1 MRQDFNPKKMIN
13 SVPNHEAGESRELSS
28 VDRDLERF
36 LREEFGYSG
45 TQLAY
50 VLRDLKILLKRE
62 KLKTR
67 ELETAYQQMLRYAE
81 DLRKSYLH
89 ERRQREQLIQSQRA
103 TAITL
108 AKAIEKRDRYTGGHT
123 DRVTEYAKLT
133 AKQLDWPEE
142 RLAVLELA
150 GHLHDVGKIGVPDA
164 VLNKPGKLTVEE
176 FEMMKAHPEIGEQI
190 IRGIDFLEALVPYV
204 LYHHERYDGKGYPK
218 GLSGEA
224 IPIEG
229 RLLAVSDTFDAMT
242 SSRPYRKQLDPDRA
256 IEEIER
262 CSGTQF
268 DPKIVGIFLEI
279 WRAGL
284 FEPILLGTSTP
295 PSSAS

>member
-1 MRQDFNPKKMIN
+1 MTNFIPSQRP
-13 SVPNHEAGESRELSS
+13 GESRELSS
-28 VDRDLERF
+28 VDRDLERY

-133 AKQLDWPEE
+133 AKLLDWPEE
-142 RLAVLELA
+142 RLTVLELA

-229 RLLAVSDTFDAMT
+229 RLLAVADTFDAMT
-242 SSRPYRKQLDPDRA
+242 SSRPYRKQLDPERA
-256 IEEIER
+256 IEEIKR

-268 DPKIVGIFLEI
+268 DPNIVVVFLEI

-284 FEPILLGTSTP
+284 LDQILLGTSPLP
-295 PSSAS
+295 PNPAS

>member
-1 MRQDFNPKKMIN
+1 MIHF
-13 SVPNHEAGESRELSS
+13 VPSRKPDEIRELSS
-28 VDRDLERF
+28 VDRDLERY

-62 KLKTR
+62 KLKSR

-81 DLRKSYLH
+81 DLRKSYLQ
-89 ERRQREQLIQSQRA
+89 ERQQMEKLVQSQNA

-108 AKAIEKRDRYTGGHT
+108 AKAIEKRDRYTAGHT
-123 DRVTEYAKLT
+123 DRVTEYAMLT

-142 RLAVLELA
+142 RLVVLELA

-164 VLNKPGKLTVEE
+164 VLNKPGKLTAEE

-204 LYHHERYDGKGYPK
+204 LYHHERYDGRGYPK

-242 SSRPYRKQLDPDRA
+242 SSRPYRKQLDAEHA
-256 IEEIER
+256 IDEIKR

-268 DPKIVGIFLEI
+268 DPNIVGAFLEI
-279 WRAGL
+279 WNAGL
-284 FEPILLGTSTP
+284 FKPILSATP
-295 PSSAS
+295 VSPPDPVS

>member
-1 MRQDFNPKKMIN
+1 MMDFIP
-13 SVPNHEAGESRELSS
+13 SQRSGESRELSS
-28 VDRDLERF
+28 VDRDLERY

-190 IRGIDFLEALVPYV
+190 IRGIDFLEALIPYV

-242 SSRPYRKQLDPDRA
+242 SSRPYRKRLDPERA
-256 IEEIER
+256 IEEIKR

-268 DPKIVGIFLEI
+268 DPNIVVVFLEI

-284 FEPILLGTSTP
+284 LDPILLGISPLP
-295 PSSAS
+295 PHPAS

>member
-1 MRQDFNPKKMIN
+1 MIDF
-13 SVPNHEAGESRELSS
+13 VPSQRPGEPRELSS
-28 VDRDLERF
+28 VDRDLERY

-62 KLKTR
+62 KLKSQ
-67 ELETAYQQMLRYAE
+67 ELETAYRQMLRYAE

-89 ERRQREQLIQSQRA
+89 ERQQMDKLIQSQKA

-108 AKAIEKRDRYTGGHT
+108 AKAIEKRDRYTAGHT
-123 DRVTEYAKLT
+123 DRVTEYAILT
-133 AKQLDWPEE
+133 AKQMNWSEE
-142 RLAVLELA
+142 RMAVLELA

-176 FEMMKAHPEIGEQI
+176 FELMKSHPEIGEQI

-242 SSRPYRKQLDPDRA
+242 SSRPYRKQLDPERA
-256 IEEIER
+256 IEEIKR

-268 DPKIVGIFLEI
+268 DPNIVGVFLEM
-279 WRAGL
+279 WREGL
-284 FEPILLGTSTP
+284 LEPILLRTP
-295 PSSAS
+295 ASPSSPAS

>member
-1 MRQDFNPKKMIN
+1 MMDFIP
-13 SVPNHEAGESRELSS
+13 SQRPGESRELSS
-28 VDRDLERF
+28 VDRDLERY

-89 ERRQREQLIQSQRA
+89 ERQQREQLIQSQRA

-242 SSRPYRKQLDPDRA
+242 SSRPYRKQLDPERA
-256 IEEIER
+256 IEEIKR

-268 DPKIVGIFLEI
+268 DPNIVVVFLEI

-284 FEPILLGTSTP
+284 LDPILLGTSPLP
-295 PSSAS
+295 PDPAS

>member
-1 MRQDFNPKKMIN
+1 MMNFIPSQRP
-13 SVPNHEAGESRELSS
+13 GESRELSS
-28 VDRDLERF
+28 VDRDLERY

-89 ERRQREQLIQSQRA
+89 ERQQREQLIQSQRA

-242 SSRPYRKQLDPDRA
+242 SSRPYRKQLDPERA
-256 IEEIER
+256 IEEIKR

-268 DPKIVGIFLEI
+268 DPNIVGVFLEM
-279 WRAGL
+279 WRDGL
-284 FEPILLGTSTP
+284 LEPILLRTP
-295 PSSAS
+295 ASPSSPAS

>member
-1 MRQDFNPKKMIN
+1 MMDFIP
-13 SVPNHEAGESRELSS
+13 SQRPGESRELSS
-28 VDRDLERF
+28 VDRDLERY

-89 ERRQREQLIQSQRA
+89 ERQQREQLIQSQRA

-242 SSRPYRKQLDPDRA
+242 SSRPYRKQLDPERA
-256 IEEIER
+256 IEEIKR

-268 DPKIVGIFLEI
+268 DPNIVVVFLEI

-284 FEPILLGTSTP
+284 LDPILLGTSPLP
-295 PSSAS
+295 PNPAS

>member
-1 MRQDFNPKKMIN
+1 MMNFIPSQRP
-13 SVPNHEAGESRELSS
+13 GESRELSS
-28 VDRDLERF
+28 VDRDLERY

-89 ERRQREQLIQSQRA
+89 ERQQREQLIQSQRA

-218 GLSGEA
+218 GFSGEA

-242 SSRPYRKQLDPDRA
+242 SSRPYRKQLDPERA
-256 IEEIER
+256 IEEIKR

-268 DPKIVGIFLEI
+268 DPNIVVVFLEI

-284 FEPILLGTSTP
+284 LDPILLGTSPLP
-295 PSSAS
+295 PDPAS

>member
-1 MRQDFNPKKMIN
+1 MTP
-13 SVPNHEAGESRELSS
+13 SVPNQRPNEARELSS
-28 VDRDLERF
+28 VDRDLERY

-50 VLRDLKILLKRE
+50 VLRDLKILLRRE
-62 KLKTR
+62 TFKSR

-89 ERRQREQLIQSQRA
+89 ERHQREKLIQSQKA

-108 AKAIEKRDRYTGGHT
+108 AKAIEKRDRYTAGHT
-123 DRVTEYAKLT
+123 DRVTEYAILT

-190 IRGIDFLEALVPYV
+190 LRGIDFLEALVPCV

-242 SSRPYRKQLDPDRA
+242 SSRPYRKQLDPEQA
-256 IEEIER
+256 IQEIKR

-268 DPKIVGIFLEI
+268 DPNIVGIFLEI

-284 FEPILLGTSTP
+284 LDPILIGTTP
-295 PSSAS
+295 PPDASA

>member
-1 MRQDFNPKKMIN
+1 M
-13 SVPNHEAGESRELSS
+13 ELSS
-28 VDRDLERF
+28 VDRELERY

-81 DLRKSYLH
+81 DLRKSYLQEH
-89 ERRQREQLIQSQRA
+89 QQTEKLIESQKA

-123 DRVTEYAKLT
+123 DRVTEYAMLT
-133 AKQLDWPEE
+133 AQQLNWPRE
-142 RLAVLELA
+142 RMAVLELA

-190 IRGIDFLEALVPYV
+190 IRGIDYLEALVPYV

-218 GLSGEA
+218 GLSGDA

-242 SSRPYRKQLDPDRA
+242 SSRPYRKQLDPERA
-256 IEEIER
+256 IDEIKR

-268 DPKIVGIFLEI
+268 DPKIVGAFLEI
-279 WRAGL
+279 WTSGL
-284 FEPILLGTSTP
+284 LDPILVEP
-295 PSSAS
+295 PHLPS

>member
-1 MRQDFNPKKMIN
+1 M
-13 SVPNHEAGESRELSS
+13 ELSS
-28 VDRDLERF
+28 VDRELERY

-45 TQLAY
+45 IQLAY

-62 KLKTR
+62 KLKIR

-89 ERRQREQLIQSQRA
+89 ERRQTEKLVQSQRA

-108 AKAIEKRDRYTGGHT
+108 AKAIEMRDRYTAGHT
-123 DRVTEYAKLT
+123 DRVTEFAMLT
-133 AKQLDWPEE
+133 AGQLNWSKE
-142 RLAVLELA
+142 RLTVLELA

-164 VLNKPGKLTVEE
+164 VLNKPGKLTAEE

-190 IRGIDFLEALVPYV
+190 IRGIDFMEALVPYV
-204 LYHHERYDGKGYPK
+204 LYHHERYDGKGYPR

-242 SSRPYRKQLDPDRA
+242 SSRPYRKQLDPEQA
-256 IEEIER
+256 VEEIKR

-268 DPKIVGIFLEI
+268 DPKIVGAFLEV
-279 WRAGL
+279 WTAGL
-284 FEPILLGTSTP
+284 FDPILTEPSHP
-295 PSSAS
+295 PA

>member
-1 MRQDFNPKKMIN
+1 MMNFIPSQRP
-13 SVPNHEAGESRELSS
+13 GESRELSS
-28 VDRDLERF
+28 VDRDLERY

-89 ERRQREQLIQSQRA
+89 ERQQREQLIQSQRA

-133 AKQLDWPEE
+133 AKRLDWPEE

-218 GLSGEA
+218 GISGEA

-242 SSRPYRKQLDPDRA
+242 SSRPYRKQLDPERA
-256 IEEIER
+256 IEEIKR

-268 DPKIVGIFLEI
+268 DPNIVVVFLEI

-284 FEPILLGTSTP
+284 LDPILLGTSPLP
-295 PSSAS
+295 PHPAS

>member
-1 MRQDFNPKKMIN
+1 MMNFIPSQRP
-13 SVPNHEAGESRELSS
+13 GESRELSS
-28 VDRDLERF
+28 VDRDLERY

-89 ERRQREQLIQSQRA
+89 ERQQREQLIQSQRA

-242 SSRPYRKQLDPDRA
+242 SSRPYRKQLDPERA
-256 IEEIER
+256 IEEIKR

-268 DPKIVGIFLEI
+268 DPNIVGVFLEI

-284 FEPILLGTSTP
+284 LDPILLGTSPLP
-295 PSSAS
+295 PNPAS

>member
-1 MRQDFNPKKMIN
+1 MMNFIPSQRP
-13 SVPNHEAGESRELSS
+13 GESRELSS
-28 VDRDLERF
+28 VDRDLERY

-133 AKQLDWPEE
+133 AKQLEWPEE

-229 RLLAVSDTFDAMT
+229 RLLAVADTFDAMT
-242 SSRPYRKQLDPDRA
+242 SSRPYRKQLDPERA
-256 IEEIER
+256 IEEIKR

-268 DPKIVGIFLEI
+268 DPNIVVVFLEI

-284 FEPILLGTSTP
+284 LDPILLGTSPLP
-295 PSSAS
+295 PHPVS

>member
-1 MRQDFNPKKMIN
+1 
-13 SVPNHEAGESRELSS
+13 
-28 VDRDLERF
+28 
-36 LREEFGYSG
+36 
-45 TQLAY
+45 
-50 VLRDLKILLKRE
+50 
-62 KLKTR
+62 
-67 ELETAYQQMLRYAE
+67 MLRYAE

-89 ERRQREQLIQSQRA
+89 ERQQREQLIQSQRA

-242 SSRPYRKQLDPDRA
+242 SSRPYRKQLDPERA
-256 IEEIER
+256 IEEIKR

-268 DPKIVGIFLEI
+268 DPNIVVVFLEI
-279 WRAGL
+279 WKAGL
-284 FEPILLGTSTP
+284 LDPILLGTSPLP
-295 PSSAS
+295 PNPAS